1 MIQGTWSKF
10 ISQLRDFQ
18 RGEVMIENKNNDKRD
33 KSDVSYIVLFK
44 QQAAG
49 IIQRVWKTFLRR
61 KEIKR
66 IEVLEANFSLIYL
79 FFICSSLFGNEN

>member
-1 MIQGTWSKF
+1 
-10 ISQLRDFQ
+10 
-18 RGEVMIENKNNDKRD
+18 MIENRNNDKRD

-79 FFICSSLFGNEN
+79 LIYLFIFHLLLTFWK

>member
-1 MIQGTWSKF
+1 MNEK
-10 ISQLRDFQ
+10 
-18 RGEVMIENKNNDKRD
+18 KNNDKRD
-33 KSDVSYIVLFK
+33 KSGVSYTVLIFDWIIVFLFK

-66 IEVLEANFSLIYL
+66 NEVLEVIFSL
-79 FFICSSLFGNEN
+79 